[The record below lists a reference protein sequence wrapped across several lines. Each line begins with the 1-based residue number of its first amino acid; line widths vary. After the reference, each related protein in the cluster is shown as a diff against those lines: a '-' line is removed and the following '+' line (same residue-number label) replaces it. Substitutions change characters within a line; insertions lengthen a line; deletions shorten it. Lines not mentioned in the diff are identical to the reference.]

1 MKGQKGGRRM
11 TLYFDH
17 IVHQVQ
23 SPENMKVFLNKR
35 HIHTVNGGQH
45 TMWGT
50 YNTLSYFGLSY
61 IEQIAVYDHA
71 LFEEAAKLPYSLH
84 YTFKQDNECYGFS
97 RIALRTTKI
106 EEEAQRLRALGLEV
120 YGPDACSR
128 TRPDGSVVEWKL
140 LHFGKQEQGI
150 DFPFF
155 IEWADGDEE
164 RYAQLETSGALKT
177 TQNISMESVQ
187 FYVQDA
193 RATAKIWQEVLQ
205 LSEPEVHSEFISLH
219 LPNIRLDFY
228 EEAAA
233 TKMMLGRKC
242 EGPFGVTLRDTD
254 RTKETLISPGAFYW
268 LNP

>member
-1 MKGQKGGRRM
+1 M

-17 IVHQVQ
+17 LVHQVQ

-84 YTFKQDNECYGFS
+84 YTFKQNNERYGFS
-97 RIALRTTKI
+97 RIALRTTNI
-106 EEEAQRLRALGLEV
+106 EQEAQRLSALGFDV
-120 YGPDACSR
+120 YVRDACSR
-128 TRPDGSVVEWKL
+128 TRPDGSVVHWKL
-140 LHFGKQEQGI
+140 LHFGKVGQAI

-164 RYAQLETSGALKT
+164 RYAQLIASGAVT
-177 TQNISMESVQ
+177 TSQTISMESVQ

-193 RATAKIWQEVLQ
+193 QATAKLWHEVLQ
-205 LSEPEVHSEFISLH
+205 LPEPVVHSEFIALH

-233 TKMMLGRKC
+233 TKMMLGHKSEWAFRSDI
-242 EGPFGVTLRDTD
+242 EG
-254 RTKETLISPGAFYW
+254 Y
-268 LNP
+268 

>member
-1 MKGQKGGRRM
+1 M

-17 IVHQVQ
+17 LVHQVQ

-84 YTFKQDNECYGFS
+84 YTFKQNNERYGFS
-97 RIALRTTKI
+97 RIALRTTNI
-106 EEEAQRLRALGLEV
+106 EQEAQRLSALGLDV

-128 TRPDGSVVEWKL
+128 TRPDGSVVHWKL
-140 LHFGKQEQGI
+140 LHFGKVGQAI

-164 RYAQLETSGALKT
+164 RYAQLIASGAIT
-177 TQNISMESVQ
+177 TSQTISMESVQ

-193 RATAKIWQEVLQ
+193 QATAKLWHEVLQ
-205 LSEPEVHSEFISLH
+205 LPEPVVHSEFIALH

-233 TKMMLGRKC
+233 TKMMLGHKS
-242 EGPFGVTLRDTD
+242 EGTFRSDIEG
-254 RTKETLISPGAFYW
+254 Y
-268 LNP
+268 

>member
-11 TLYFDH
+11 TLFFDH
-17 IVHQVQ
+17 LVHQVQ

-61 IEQIAVYDHA
+61 IEQIAIYDHA

-84 YTFKQDNECYGFS
+84 YTFKQDNERYGFS
-97 RIALRTTKI
+97 RIALRTTNI
-106 EEEAQRLRALGLEV
+106 EEEAQRLSALGFEV
-120 YGPDACSR
+120 YGPDVCSR

-140 LHFGKQEQGI
+140 LHFGKQEQEI

-155 IEWADGDEE
+155 IEWADSDEKRKE
-164 RYAQLETSGALKT
+164 QLKASGALKA

-193 RATAKIWQEVLQ
+193 LTTVKEWQEVLQ
-205 LSEPEVHSEFISLH
+205 LSEPEAHTAFVSLH

-254 RTKETLISPGAFYW
+254 RTKETLIFPGAFYW

>member
-1 MKGQKGGRRM
+1 M

-17 IVHQVQ
+17 LVHQVQ

-50 YNTLSYFGLSY
+50 YNTLSYFGLCY
-61 IEQIAVYDHA
+61 IEQIAVYDYA

-84 YTFKQDNECYGFS
+84 YTFKQNNERFGLS
-97 RIALRTTKI
+97 RIALRTTNI
-106 EEEAQRLRALGLEV
+106 EQEAQRLSALGFDV

-128 TRPDGSVVEWKL
+128 TRPDGSDVHWKL
-140 LHFGKQEQGI
+140 LHFGKAGQAI

-164 RYAQLETSGALKT
+164 RYAQLIASGAVT
-177 TQNISMESVQ
+177 TSQTISMESVQ

-193 RATAKIWQEVLQ
+193 LATAKLWHEVLQ
-205 LSEPEVHSEFISLH
+205 LPEPVVHSEFIALH

-233 TKMMLGRKC
+233 TKMMLGHKS
-242 EGPFGVTLRDTD
+242 EGPFGVTLKDTN
-254 RTKETLISPGAFYW
+254 RTKETLMFPSAFYW